1 MWACDHKNAGWKPA
15 LPRVIGRIGD
25 AMGRDEILPGT
36 LALLILRTLARGGEM
51 HGFEIARSIQQI
63 SQDVLQVEEGSLYP
77 ALQRMLVKG
86 WVKAEWGVTDENRRA
101 RYYRMTPAGKKQM
114 EAETE
119 QFERVMGAIVR
130 VIQTAG

>member
-1 MWACDHKNAGWKPA
+1 MN
-15 LPRVIGRIGD
+15 
-25 AMGRDEILPGT
+25 RDELLPGT
-36 LALLILRTLARGGEM
+36 LALLILRTLARGEEM

-77 ALQRMLVKG
+77 ALQRMLLKG

-101 RYYRMTPAGKKQM
+101 RYYKLMPAGKKRM
-114 EAETE
+114 EVETE

-130 VIQTAG
+130 VIQTA

>member
-1 MWACDHKNAGWKPA
+1 MN
-15 LPRVIGRIGD
+15 
-25 AMGRDEILPGT
+25 RDELLPGT
-36 LALLILRTLARGGEM
+36 LALLILRTIARGGEM

-101 RYYRMTPAGKKQM
+101 RYYRLTPAGKKQM
-114 EAETE
+114 EVETE

-130 VIQTAG
+130 VIQTA